1 VSGPTG
7 RFGPS
12 ERLLRSSEYQHVAQ
26 QGRRAVSNAFVVV
39 VARRA
44 APGGPRLGITAS
56 RRVGGAVERN
66 RVKRRIRE
74 WFRSERRAWQGP
86 LDVLVIAR
94 QPATQLEGVEFGE
107 RLSRLVARAV
117 EES

>member
-1 VSGPTG
+1 M
-7 RFGPS
+7 
-12 ERLLRSSEYQHVAQ
+12 
-26 QGRRAVSNAFVVV
+26 SNAFVVV
-39 VARRA
+39 VARRP
-44 APGGPRLGITAS
+44 APGLPRLGITAS

-74 WFRSERRAWQGP
+74 WFRRERRAWRGP

-94 QPATQLEGVEFGE
+94 QPATQLSSDELDE

-117 EES
+117 EEG

>member
-1 VSGPTG
+1 M
-7 RFGPS
+7 
-12 ERLLRSSEYQHVAQ
+12 
-26 QGRRAVSNAFVVV
+26 SNAFVVV

-44 APGGPRLGITAS
+44 AGLPRLGITAS

-74 WFRSERRAWQGP
+74 WFRRERRAWQGS

-94 QPATQLEGVEFGE
+94 RPATQLSSGELGE

-117 EES
+117 EEG

>member
-1 VSGPTG
+1 M
-7 RFGPS
+7 
-12 ERLLRSSEYQHVAQ
+12 AQ
-26 QGRRAVSNAFVVV
+26 QGRRAVSSAFVVV
-39 VARRA
+39 VARRTS
-44 APGGPRLGITAS
+44 PGSPRLGITAS

-74 WFRSERRAWQGP
+74 WFRRERHAWQGP

-94 QPATQLEGVEFGE
+94 QPATDLESGDLSE
-107 RLSRLVARAV
+107 RLSRLVAHAV

>member
-1 VSGPTG
+1 M
-7 RFGPS
+7 
-12 ERLLRSSEYQHVAQ
+12 AQ
-26 QGRRAVSNAFVVV
+26 QGRRAVSNTFVVV

-44 APGGPRLGITAS
+44 APGSPRLGITAS

-66 RVKRRIRE
+66 RVKRRVRE
-74 WFRSERRAWQGP
+74 WFRKERRAWPGP

-94 QPATQLEGVEFGE
+94 QPATRLSSGDVHE

>member
-1 VSGPTG
+1 M
-7 RFGPS
+7 
-12 ERLLRSSEYQHVAQ
+12 AQ

-44 APGGPRLGITAS
+44 SSGTPRLGITAS
-56 RRVGGAVERN
+56 RRVGGAVERT

-74 WFRSERRAWQGP
+74 WFRRERHAWKGP

-94 QPATQLEGVEFGE
+94 QPAVELESRELGE
-107 RLSRLVARAV
+107 RLTRLVARAV
-117 EES
+117 EEA